1 MKKRILPALYSGNL
15 ILGEQHIPNSPE
27 YQKLIRE
34 LDCRRSHLAEEE
46 EEKLDDLLK
55 LHTEALSFE
64 VEEAFYRGFA
74 AGVLLM
80 QEVQSVQL

>member
-15 ILGEQHIPNSPE
+15 ILGEQRIPNSPE
-27 YQKLIRE
+27 YQKLVRE
-34 LDCRRSHLAEEE
+34 LDDRRTHLTKEE

-80 QEVQSVQL
+80 QEVQSIQL